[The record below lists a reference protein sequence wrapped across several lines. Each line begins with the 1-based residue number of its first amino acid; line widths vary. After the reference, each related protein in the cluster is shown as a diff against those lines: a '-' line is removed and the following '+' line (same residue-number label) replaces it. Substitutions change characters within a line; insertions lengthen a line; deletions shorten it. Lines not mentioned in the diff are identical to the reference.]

1 MNQAKV
7 TDTSPLS
14 RHLTPNIA
22 SNKFGWLAQTWVKKW
37 PPVNELET
45 PELVHSRGRDA
56 KT

>member
-7 TDTSPLS
+7 TDMSPLS
-14 RHLTPNIA
+14 RHLILNIA